1 MNTAQ
6 ETYNLCQEI
15 LKMHFFLVDEEYR
28 RYAFDEDRSDEDRSN
43 EEDD

>member
-1 MNTAQ
+1 MSRDFRNA
-6 ETYNLCQEI
+6 I
-15 LKMHFFLVDEEYR
+15 FFLVDEEYR